1 MIDDDGRKEADAV
14 LASVQKE
21 IGEVY
26 SEATKEVQKKLD
38 TYMKRYGTIREK
50 KLKELQ
56 DGKITQDDFDKW
68 QRGWVKGDWY
78 KEMLDV
84 LSTDLTNAD
93 RLAMSAV
100 NGYMPDVYAV
110 GMNYGTYQVE
120 SGTTF
125 NTSFTLYNRE
135 AVERLIR
142 DNPKL
147 LPIPNEKVNIPK
159 DKAWNQKHLN
169 RQITQGILQGESIP
183 KIARRLEKVVG
194 MDKNAA
200 IRNAR
205 TATTGA
211 ENAGRFDSYKRAQA
225 MGIVIKKQWLATPDG
240 RTRDSHVELD
250 LEVVELG
257 ENFSNG
263 CEYPGDP
270 GGDPAE
276 VYNCFIPST
285 SVAIDSDI
293 VRSYKHYYSGE
304 VISIESACGVKFT
317 CTPNHPILTTR
328 GWVKANLLNE
338 GNNIIVTSVSNESLA
353 RRNPNINHVFS
364 RFDAVHKA
372 LNKFGAKRTCALSV
386 NFHGDIPTTEVEIIT
401 KKRFLRNHRNPRVFK
416 AVDKFFLK
424 SANKA
429 ALFFGTFLKHFGS
442 IGKSSLGDVGGR
454 CKAFP
459 FFRRSVRHTN
469 KHGFRSIANS
479 DVVLSE
485 YSINDLPTDV
495 EFAGESLDRLAGNVF
510 ADKIVSVNVGVFN
523 GHVYNLQTK
532 NNYYF
537 VNDIIPQSREKSNGI
552 FAVAHNCRCAMIPW
566 LDRLGDKFDGERAM
580 NLHGM
585 TYDEWKES
593 HSRKVN
599 VPVQQK
605 VSDILRDAYENHR
618 EINNLNLSPANDF
631 WGRMSLSGAD
641 LTGIDDALKKSIEES
656 LDDLTRRFDTPL
668 IRVETMDAQESL
680 MRQKTFASVH
690 HNYEVDS
697 ATMKLNSVRF
707 RDRDAFVERL
717 KELRQSG
724 YIPAVSDD
732 KIDSYVVTH
741 EFAHSLL
748 GMQDPLSNARNFANA
763 DYGKIR
769 SARKEI
775 ESIWQEYATSVGTID
790 EERKKMESAAIF
802 GDVEAWEK
810 AKTLTEELRRVQIS
824 RYSLTNS
831 DEFLAE
837 SFVAVEL
844 GDTENEFAIRAH
856 SVMVKYFGR

>member
-1 MIDDDGRKEADAV
+1 MIDDDGRKEADALLEKMQAEV
-14 LASVQKE
+14 EDVYRTAQKDL
-21 IGEVY
+21 
-26 SEATKEVQKKLD
+26 QKKIDDYVGKFAKSDAKMQKLVADGKMSADDYEAWKKKTMLTGKQYRAMLD
-38 TYMKRYGTIREK
+38 T
-50 KLKELQ
+50 
-56 DGKITQDDFDKW
+56 
-68 QRGWVKGDWY
+68 V
-78 KEMLDV
+78 
-84 LSTDLTNAD
+84 SADLTNAD
-93 RLAMSAV
+93 KIARSII
-100 NGYMPDVYAV
+100 NGYTPDVYAV
-110 GMNYGTYQVE
+110 GMNFGTYQVE

-125 NTSFTLYNRE
+125 NTSFSLYNRE
-135 AVERLIR
+135 TVERLLR
-142 DNPKL
+142 DDPQL
-147 LPIPNEKVNIPK
+147 LPMPKINVPK
-159 DKAWNQKHLN
+159 DKAWNYKH
-169 RQITQGILQGESIP
+169 IKGAVTQGILQGESMP
-183 KIARRLEKVVG
+183 KIAKRLENVVG

-205 TATTGA
+205 TAVTGA

-225 MGIVIKKQWLATPDG
+225 MGIAIKKQWLATPDG
-240 RTRDSHVELD
+240 RTRDSHVEID
-250 LEVVELG
+250 LEVVELN

-263 CEYPGDP
+263 CEYPGDA

-276 VYNCFIPST
+276 VY
-285 SVAIDSDI
+285 
-293 VRSYKHYYSGE
+293 
-304 VISIESACGVKFT
+304 
-317 CTPNHPILTTR
+317 
-328 GWVKANLLNE
+328 
-338 GNNIIVTSVSNESLA
+338 
-353 RRNPNINHVFS
+353 
-364 RFDAVHKA
+364 
-372 LNKFGAKRTCALSV
+372 
-386 NFHGDIPTTEVEIIT
+386 
-401 KKRFLRNHRNPRVFK
+401 
-416 AVDKFFLK
+416 
-424 SANKA
+424 
-429 ALFFGTFLKHFGS
+429 
-442 IGKSSLGDVGGR
+442 
-454 CKAFP
+454 
-459 FFRRSVRHTN
+459 
-469 KHGFRSIANS
+469 
-479 DVVLSE
+479 
-485 YSINDLPTDV
+485 
-495 EFAGESLDRLAGNVF
+495 
-510 ADKIVSVNVGVFN
+510 
-523 GHVYNLQTK
+523 
-532 NNYYF
+532 
-537 VNDIIPQSREKSNGI
+537 
-552 FAVAHNCRCAMIPW
+552 NCRCAMIPW

-631 WGRMSLSGAD
+631 WGRMSFSGAD
-641 LTGIDDALKKSIEES
+641 LTGIDDVLKSSVEES

-697 ATMKLNSVRF
+697 ATMKLNPVRF
-707 RDRDAFVERL
+707 RDRDALVERL

-724 YIPAVSDD
+724 YIPAISDD

-748 GMQDPLSNARNFANA
+748 GMQDPLNNARNFANA
-763 DYGKIR
+763 NYGKIR

-775 ESIWQEYATSVGTID
+775 ESIWKEYATSVGMID
-790 EERKKMESAAIF
+790 EERKKMESAAIL
-802 GDVEAWEK
+802 GDVGAWEK